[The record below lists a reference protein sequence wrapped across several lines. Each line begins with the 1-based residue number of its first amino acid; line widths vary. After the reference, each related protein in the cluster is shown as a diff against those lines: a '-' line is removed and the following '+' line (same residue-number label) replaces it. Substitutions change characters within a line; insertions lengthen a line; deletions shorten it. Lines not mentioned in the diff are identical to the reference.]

1 MLEHDAD
8 TILSL
13 GLICAGC
20 RGIQQRSPS
29 SMVTTFRK
37 LYGLQ
42 PESTSEVFTAIQTYA
57 AGGARIQNPNTT
69 MFFMTIY
76 WLRSYDK
83 EEGVLHRFSVKSR
96 MTLRKYTRLFL
107 NAFQALS
114 RTKVTL
120 NINYI
125 RFSSRMYSNINI
137 FQIKDRVAILGPS
150 LS

>member
-13 GLICAGC
+13 GLISAGC
-20 RGIQQRSPS
+20 VRVQERSEAS
-29 SMVTTFRK
+29 KKQTFRK

-42 PESTSEVFTAIQTYA
+42 PESISEVFIAIQTNA
-57 AGGARIQNPNTT
+57 VGIARIQNPNTT
-69 MFFMTIY
+69 MFFLTLY

-96 MTLRKYTRLFL
+96 VTFRKYTRQFL

-114 RTKVTL
+114 KAKVK
-120 NINYI
+120 
-125 RFSSRMYSNINI
+125 F
-137 FQIKDRVAILGPS
+137 
-150 LS
+150 